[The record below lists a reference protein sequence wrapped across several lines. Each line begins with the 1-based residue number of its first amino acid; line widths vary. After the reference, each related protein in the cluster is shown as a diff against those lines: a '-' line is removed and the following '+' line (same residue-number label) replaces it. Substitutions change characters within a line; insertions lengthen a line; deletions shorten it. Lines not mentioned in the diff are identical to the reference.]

1 MQSLA
6 AKLILIVECSH
17 LLTHTS
23 GFPSPEEE
31 EIMEYYQ
38 ALGDPKGTLL
48 MRYFMTDDKEVR
60 AKALPEVQHMMNSL
74 VITLLSSSKKGC
86 CYQLTILGIRAAPL
100 RAWYR
105 MDLRPG
111 YRLGRTAGMLHP
123 MFHSIYLTNCLRS
136 RD

>member
-1 MQSLA
+1 
-6 AKLILIVECSH
+6 
-17 LLTHTS
+17 
-23 GFPSPEEE
+23 
-31 EIMEYYQ
+31 MEYYQ

-74 VITLLSSSKKGC
+74 VITLLWSSKKGC
-86 CYQLTILGIRAAPL
+86 SNQLTILGTRAAPL

-111 YRLGRTAGMLHP
+111 YRLGRTAGMLHLI
-123 MFHSIYLTNCLRS
+123 FHSSYLNNCPRS